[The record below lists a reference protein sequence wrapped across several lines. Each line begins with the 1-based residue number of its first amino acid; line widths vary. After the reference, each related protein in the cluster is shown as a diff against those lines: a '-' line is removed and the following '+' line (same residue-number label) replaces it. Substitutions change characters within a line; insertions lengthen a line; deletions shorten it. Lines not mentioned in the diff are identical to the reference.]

1 MTSLHDAVNL
11 TQVAT
16 LYVWKYVHMYVCTYV
31 CMYVCM
37 YACRYVCMYVCM
49 YVCTRE
55 VRCRRQAHLWAVPG
69 CSLAETSHPLS
80 FKTELAQQ
88 AMLLA

>member
-11 TQVAT
+11 TQVAS
-16 LYVWKYVHMYVCTYV
+16 LCACMYV

-37 YACRYVCMYVCM
+37 YACMYVCMYECMYVCM
-49 YVCTRE
+49 GE
-55 VRCRRQAHLWAVPG
+55 VGCRRQAHLWAVPG

-80 FKTELAQQ
+80 FKTEPARQ